1 MNLDHSRDAV
11 LKRKRNQRGEGAR
24 LKVELIE
31 AAMRILDCKPVAEL
45 SLRTVAREARVS
57 PPSVYAHF
65 PDARSLTTE
74 VVRECWRQMGEAMSK
89 AVDDGRAKSAFDEL
103 VAKMNAYV
111 RYAME
116 TPSRYQ
122 LLFALQPIV
131 TEEPRDVPALIYPAF
146 ASVMSS
152 MQRIEEEAGNLPMA
166 DAMSSAIMILSL
178 AHGRIA
184 LAHLAPWR
192 PGNAA
197 ERVGAFVAEM
207 LADIFR

>member
-1 MNLDHSRDAV
+1 
-11 LKRKRNQRGEGAR
+11 
-24 LKVELIE
+24 
-31 AAMRILDCKPVAEL
+31 
-45 SLRTVAREARVS
+45 
-57 PPSVYAHF
+57 
-65 PDARSLTTE
+65 
-74 VVRECWRQMGEAMSK
+74 MGEAMSR
-89 AVDDGRAKSAFDEL
+89 AVDERPANSAFDEL

-152 MQRIEEEAGNLPMA
+152 MERIDREGGTLPMA

-192 PGNAA
+192 AGNAA
-197 ERVGAFVAEM
+197 EPVGAFVAQM
-207 LADIFR
+207 LADVFK